1 MMMGGTA
8 PQQSMGMANGMGM
21 MGGGAVGAAP
31 APPMDMNAMM
41 QAVQSG
47 SMSQEEQQRLMQ
59 QMMMMTNMMMLQ
71 QQQQQNQQGGPPM

>member
-21 MGGGAVGAAP
+21 MGGGAPAAQ
-31 APPMDMNAMM
+31 PMDMNAMM

-47 SMSQEEQQRLMQ
+47 SMSQEEQQKLMQ
-59 QMMMMTNMMMLQ
+59 QMMMMTNMMMMQQQ